1 MPSYRFCRP
10 DDLALII
17 RAINAC
23 YLMHYPEAPAMTEE
37 RFKEHMTLFHVRPG
51 NCMVALER
59 QQPVGVVVSTK
70 RDYGV
75 WIQALGCQPAFQRHG
90 IASQLLEALVRKIAI
105 QRAPLVTV
113 DVPTTNT
120 PARRFFEAV
129 DFTVRGRYVTYQGT
143 LTGMSGSPDNIEAV
157 PPPALLP
164 YYAPF
169 HTAPACWERNAE
181 SLASYGTLPQGYAY
195 YAQGTIQGYLI
206 HRDNAILDLALAPQA
221 HAEQTSA
228 ALLGRMHA
236 AGCTHATLAKVPEGE
251 PVGPVLTRLGF
262 TPTAEYLLMGQNL
275 Q

>member
-23 YLMHYPEAPAMTEE
+23 YLMHYPEVPAMTEE
-37 RFKEHMTLFHVRPG
+37 RLKEHMTLFQVRPG

-75 WIQALGCQPAFQRHG
+75 WIQALGCQPAFQRRG

-105 QRAPLVTV
+105 QRAPLVTI
-113 DVPTTNT
+113 DVPSTNT
-120 PARRFFEAV
+120 AALRFFEAV
-129 DFTVRGRYVTYQGT
+129 DFTVRGRYVSYQGFLPERT
-143 LTGMSGSPDNIEAV
+143 DIPGSVEAV
-157 PPPALLP
+157 PPPALLS

-169 HTAPACWERNAE
+169 HTIQACWERNAE
-181 SLASYGTLPQGYAY
+181 SLTGYGTLPQGYAY

-206 HRDNAILDLALAPQA
+206 HRDHTILDLALAPQA
-221 HAEQTSA
+221 DAEQISA

-236 AGCTHATLAKVPEGE
+236 AGYTHATLAKVPEAE

-262 TPTAEYLLMGQNL
+262 TPTTEYLLIGQDL